1 MTAEKTV
8 LSATCCIQ
16 SGMQFFVAENG
27 GKERK
32 MSTNNET
39 IKIIANGAEGH
50 ALCPVIIEIAQRVS
64 DYYEEAAEISF
75 DEETDFLIRGMVAK
89 AYMSGEYEFAVSIL
103 LLVFQLTDM
112 KTAVEL
118 LTLVAECRMED
129 SIRDFMGALFV
140 KSRVFSDED
149 IS

>member
-75 DEETDFLIRGMVAK
+75 DEETDFLIRGMV
-89 AYMSGEYEFAVSIL
+89 I
-103 LLVFQLTDM
+103 
-112 KTAVEL
+112 
-118 LTLVAECRMED
+118 
-129 SIRDFMGALFV
+129 
-140 KSRVFSDED
+140 
-149 IS
+149 

>member
-1 MTAEKTV
+1 
-8 LSATCCIQ
+8 
-16 SGMQFFVAENG
+16 
-27 GKERK
+27 
-32 MSTNNET
+32 MSTNKET
-39 IKIIANGAEGH
+39 IKIIAKGVEGH
-50 ALCPVIIEIAQRVS
+50 ALCPVIVEIAQRVS